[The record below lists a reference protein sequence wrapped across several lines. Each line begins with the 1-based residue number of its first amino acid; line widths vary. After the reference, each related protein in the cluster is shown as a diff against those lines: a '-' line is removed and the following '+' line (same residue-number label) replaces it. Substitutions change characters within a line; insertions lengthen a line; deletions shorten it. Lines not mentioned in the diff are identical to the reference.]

1 MRVLGEGVAIEACI
15 EDVSCASPRAGRH
28 SMLETPWSLV
38 ICVRRV
44 CPRVCAFPCHVT
56 LTAHR
61 SHLPDN
67 FITLPKT
74 RPRTSRC
81 HGVKF
86 RGLPATEPFRRRRR
100 SMLVRLSLG
109 RSSLIAGAAQ
119 SVGTCDLVPKKRVVS
134 LRTGCCSSPKS
145 SGFRGRRMRSG
156 ISGSQT
162 PSSGRRV
169 TRVVREAA

>member
-1 MRVLGEGVAIEACI
+1 MCHTGLKSDNKEIAAFERSGARSKPPGAVLKIEMLAQRHARCQNGLPLGRRSC
-15 EDVSCASPRAGRH
+15 DGARATSSVS
-28 SMLETPWSLV
+28 
-38 ICVRRV
+38 I
-44 CPRVCAFPCHVT
+44 
-56 LTAHR
+56 
-61 SHLPDN
+61 
-67 FITLPKT
+67 
-74 RPRTSRC
+74 

-86 RGLPATEPFRRRRR
+86 RGLPATEHFQRRRR

>member
-61 SHLPDN
+61 SHLPDT
-67 FITLPKT
+67 FITLPKY
-74 RPRTSRC
+74 TSS
-81 HGVKF
+81 HESVPWS
-86 RGLPATEPFRRRRR
+86 GL
-100 SMLVRLSLG
+100 
-109 RSSLIAGAAQ
+109 RSSPG
-119 SVGTCDLVPKKRVVS
+119 P
-134 LRTGCCSSPKS
+134 
-145 SGFRGRRMRSG
+145 RSG
-156 ISGSQT
+156 LRLAPPT
-162 PSSGRRV
+162 PPSPRL
-169 TRVVREAA
+169 AMAP

>member
-1 MRVLGEGVAIEACI
+1 MTCILCKCPHVSPGRLAGTRPPTYSRVC
-15 EDVSCASPRAGRH
+15 VSGRTTQPPSNTHRLHRPLSNSIIAPRVPGCKRGTGGASLTSGTAAH
-28 SMLETPWSLV
+28 ETPPASNS
-38 ICVRRV
+38 
-44 CPRVCAFPCHVT
+44 
-56 LTAHR
+56 R
-61 SHLPDN
+61 SPSYRAL
-67 FITLPKT
+67 
-74 RPRTSRC
+74 
-81 HGVKF
+81 
-86 RGLPATEPFRRRRR
+86 RRRRR
-100 SMLVRLSLG
+100 SMLVRLS

-156 ISGSQT
+156 ISGYQT